1 MTAGKASKFMTT
13 TFFQLDILAGVSSQ
27 LKASNKIASHIQTNL
42 QVLAAWLI
50 LRTADTVI
58 SNKDVKEWVSDPR
71 TIWCMVINGYTVYYE
86 HFIPLNSSGIHSNP
100 NHNFNRFK
108 FLLFVPS
115 FNSFRFSAFQINLTQ
130 IQCLFAKICYRDTW

>member
-58 SNKDVKEWVSDPR
+58 SNKDVKE
-71 TIWCMVINGYTVYYE
+71 
-86 HFIPLNSSGIHSNP
+86 
-100 NHNFNRFK
+100 
-108 FLLFVPS
+108 
-115 FNSFRFSAFQINLTQ
+115 
-130 IQCLFAKICYRDTW
+130 